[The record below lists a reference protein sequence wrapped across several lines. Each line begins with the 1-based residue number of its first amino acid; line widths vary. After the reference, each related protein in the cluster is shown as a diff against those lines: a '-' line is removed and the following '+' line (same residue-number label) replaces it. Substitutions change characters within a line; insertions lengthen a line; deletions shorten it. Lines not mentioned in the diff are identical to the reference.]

1 MGKYAEVIQEAN
13 KIVPAAAPF
22 VAPTGVPHALAP
34 NILTVFRS
42 PYTHVESIFSMPMSQ
57 ASAPGTQNGLAL
69 YENAEFALN
78 TAGIL
83 GDAQFS
89 AADARRTNFVTSTTP
104 IRYTKFN
111 DDNNNYVPIIR
122 YAEVLLNL
130 AEAIARTTTGVDARA
145 VALLNAVH
153 KRSDPAVTLTPAT
166 NAELITRILTERR
179 IELLGE
185 GVRSFDVMRLNG
197 TFPAKGSVSSVPPT
211 SLSYV
216 WPIPASELLYNKL
229 MTPNQ

>member
-1 MGKYAEVIQEAN
+1 
-13 KIVPAAAPF
+13 
-22 VAPTGVPHALAP
+22 
-34 NILTVFRS
+34 
-42 PYTHVESIFSMPMSQ
+42 
-57 ASAPGTQNGLAL
+57 
-69 YENAEFALN
+69 
-78 TAGIL
+78 
-83 GDAQFS
+83 
-89 AADARRTNFVTSTTP
+89 
-104 IRYTKFN
+104 
-111 DDNNNYVPIIR
+111 
-122 YAEVLLNL
+122 
-130 AEAIARTTTGVDARA
+130 
-145 VALLNAVH
+145 LNAVH

-185 GVRSFDVMRLNG
+185 GVRYFDVMRLNG